1 MTKFSEANDELLKR
15 ISEGD
20 ESAREEIIEQ
30 NIGLVRSIVKRF
42 LGRGHEAEDLVS
54 DWLYRAY

>member
-42 LGRGHEAEDLVS
+42 FRQ
-54 DWLYRAY
+54 RP